1 MNLDKNTSK
10 FNQNKIIRYLYRV
23 TLFFLV
29 LTGFG
34 NMPIFKRYYIA
45 DIPGLGWLAE
55 YYVTLYIHYLFAI
68 LLIGMISYIIIDY
81 LVTRRKK
88 IEIALSG
95 YIRGSMVAG
104 LLITGILLVIR
115 NHEVSGF
122 APGFIIFLYLCH
134 LSLVMLLLMAGLV
147 CVFYNKKWYS
157 EVRH

>member
-10 FNQNKIIRYLYRV
+10 FKRNKIIRYLYRV

-68 LLIGMISYIIIDY
+68 LLIGIISYIIIEY
-81 LVTRRKK
+81 LLIKRKSIK
-88 IEIALSG
+88 IALSG
-95 YIRGSMVAG
+95 YIRGSAVAG

-134 LSLVMLLLMAGLV
+134 LTLVMVFLAAGLYSV
-147 CVFYNKKWYS
+147 IFKKKWYF
-157 EVRH
+157 EVKH

>member
-10 FNQNKIIRYLYRV
+10 FNQNKIMRYLYRV
-23 TLFFLV
+23 TIFFLV

-45 DIPGLGWLAE
+45 DVPGLGWLAE

-68 LLIGMISYIIIDY
+68 LLIGIISYIIIEY
-81 LVTRRKK
+81 LVTQRNK
-88 IEIALSG
+88 IKIALSG
-95 YIRGSMVAG
+95 FIRGSVIAG
-104 LLITGILLVIR
+104 LLITGVLLVIR

-134 LSLVMLLLMAGLV
+134 LTLVMVLLMAGLV
-147 CVFYNKKWYS
+147 SVIFKKKWYFK
-157 EVRH
+157 VRH